1 MHILLV
7 FLRKLGKLK
16 DLYCN
21 PDSFLQIRE
30 DFRSALFNLALLLS
44 EAGRPMEAI
53 PFLHR
58 LLQVDPYVSTKQR
71 FI

>member
-1 MHILLV
+1 MFCNNLL
-7 FLRKLGKLK
+7 KLLSKSIE
-16 DLYCN
+16 CIV
-21 PDSFLQIRE
+21 LQIRE

-58 LLQVDPYVSTKQR
+58 LLKVS
-71 FI
+71 I